1 MKPTIWA
8 GSEASYDEFMGFEA
22 KFSMDKVAYA
32 RSPFDRDEGTGLD
45 PVFGVEEDRKGLT
58 VLEMAGETPVIKI
71 HGSLVAD
78 YHRYHSWFPGQITSY
93 QAVNDAFAILAETGA
108 KNIVM
113 DFASGGGQVRS
124 LDTVTKSMKRAQAAG
139 MHIHGHSD
147 SASMSAS
154 YWIMAGCDTI
164 TGSRMAEVGNI
175 GTMAVLRNLV
185 DTEKNMGV
193 KFTVFKE
200 GEFKGIGNGYEALSE
215 RDKTEIQSNLKKAN
229 AFFLGHVSAY
239 RGTDLTDT
247 HAWAEG
253 KTFYAGEAVKNGLI
267 DRVADLEEIIGG
279 ASATNPGDKRMTGM
293 KISAA
298 KLAQIEAGA
307 NAEDVLTSAELKQY
321 KADIQ
326 AAVDAKAAAD
336 QLEIDAK
343 AAADALA
350 LEEANKDNQP
360 KKPDVPAVT
369 AEGGFPAELSKA
381 LVANGRLEGRIEVLE
396 AALVKAEGA
405 AEAAKTEA
413 SNLMVVA
420 GHAVTKLQK
429 ALGLPM
435 EAKASVN
442 ELLAQFNT
450 LQDQMAATFPTT
462 RVSIDNPK
470 GDPEV
475 TAESS
480 QNYRL
485 KSVQL
490 QQKQSR

>member
-8 GSEASYDEFMGFEA
+8 GSEASYDEFMSFEA
-22 KFSMDKVAYA
+22 KFSMDVVAYS
-32 RSPFDRDEGTGLD
+32 RNPFDRDENTGLD
-45 PVFGVEEDRKGLT
+45 PVFGVEEDRKGLS
-58 VLEMAGETPVIKI
+58 VLEMVGEVPVIKV

-93 QAVNDAFAILAETGA
+93 QAINDAFAILAETGA
-108 KNIVM
+108 KDIVM

-124 LDTVTKSMKRAQAAG
+124 LDTVTKSMKRAQADG
-139 MHIHGHSD
+139 MHIHAHSD

-154 YWIMAGCDTI
+154 YWIMAGADVI

-267 DRVADLEEIIGG
+267 DRVADLDEIIGG

-307 NAEDVLTSAELKQY
+307 NAEDVLTSAELKQF

-326 AAVDAKAAAD
+326 AAVEAKAAAD
-336 QLEIDAK
+336 KLEIDAK
-343 AAADALA
+343 EAADALA
-350 LEEANKDNQP
+350 LAEANKGKDP
-360 KKPDVPAVT
+360 KEPVIPAVV

-381 LVANGRLEGRIEVLE
+381 LVANGRLEGRIETLE
-396 AALVKAEGA
+396 AALLKAEGV
-405 AEAAKTEA
+405 AEAAKAEA

-429 ALGLPM
+429 ALGIPM
-435 EAKASVN
+435 EAKATVN

-450 LQDQMAATFPTT
+450 LQEQMAATFPTS
-462 RVSIDNPK
+462 RVSTDNPK
-470 GDPEV
+470 VDTEE

-490 QQKQSR
+490 KQQQTR